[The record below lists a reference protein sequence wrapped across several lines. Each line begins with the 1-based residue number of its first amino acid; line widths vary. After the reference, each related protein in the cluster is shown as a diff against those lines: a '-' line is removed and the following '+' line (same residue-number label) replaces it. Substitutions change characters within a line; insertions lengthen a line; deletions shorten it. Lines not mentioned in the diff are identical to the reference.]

1 MEVVAFINDSFFNF
15 LLLGLIFFGICWTF
29 AVAKSHPSSTPVL
42 NGQHKPFACLLE
54 DIPKHYLK
62 GQFYPLAT
70 PLLTPLTCLLEDAP
84 STALKGQFYPLATPL
99 MTPLTCLLEDVPST
113 ALKGQFYPF
122 ATPLA
127 CVWELGWFSFY
138 RQQMGKPGI
147 NYWQWQNDPL
157 IHQFSPELSD
167 LLSLKEPHSLVKGVL
182 ESLGEEY
189 HSFWT
194 WDNLCAFK
202 QWHQETSKSLGL
214 TRLQA
219 IYSFCYKMS
228 WNTLEFLLVD
238 NKITLDPILLD
249 EASPWW
255 KVLGITTF
263 SPPTKAEKAYKNLLR
278 LWHPDRTLHPLAHQ
292 ITARINTAYEE
303 YQLRQEKKAQRMN
316 SLQNFFKK

>member
-1 MEVVAFINDSFFNF
+1 MGVVAFINDSLFNV
-15 LLLGLIFFGICWTF
+15 LLLGLMFFGICWTF
-29 AVAKSHPSSTPVL
+29 SVGKSHPSSTPVL

-84 STALKGQFYPLATPL
+84 STVLTGQFYPLAT
-99 MTPLTCLLEDVPST
+99 
-113 ALKGQFYPF
+113 A
-122 ATPLA
+122 LA

-147 NYWQWQNDPL
+147 NYWDWKNQPL
-157 IHQFSPELSD
+157 ITQFSPELSN
-167 LLSLKEPHSLVKGVL
+167 LLNLKEPDPIVKKVL

-189 HSFWT
+189 HLFWT

-202 QWHQETSKSLGL
+202 KWHQKATQNLGL
-214 TRLQA
+214 TSLKA
-219 IYSFCYKMS
+219 IYSFCYGMS
-228 WNTLEFLLVD
+228 WDSLQFLLLD
-238 NKITLDPILLD
+238 NGKTIDRTLLD
-249 EASPWW
+249 ESSSWW
-255 KVLGITTF
+255 KILGITTF
-263 SPPTKAEKAYKNLLR
+263 SPPTKAEQAYKNLLR

-303 YQLRQEKKAQRMN
+303 YQLLQEKKAQRIN
-316 SLQNFFKK
+316 SLQQWFKK